1 MELRQ
6 LRYFVAV
13 AQEAHFGRAARRL
26 HVVQPALTRQ
36 IRKLEEEL
44 GTTLFLRHSRG
55 AKPTEDGVM
64 LLERVTRLLNEVDT
78 LAEEFTGRQEQL
90 KGEVIMGLSLGLAEK
105 IGSLITTSI
114 ARRHPG
120 VKLRMMGSFTPLLD
134 DLVLQGLVDFAV
146 LNNPLPRPGLTL
158 RPLVRDALCLVC
170 RVDDERFAGDRVQL
184 DELVGVPLVLCG
196 LPGTGLRRTLQ
207 LALTRAGTALTIA
220 AEVDTVAA
228 SNELV
233 LAGRD
238 PTIHVASM
246 AQAANQSGRLRVIPI
261 NDLYVTRTLAVADRK
276 PISPAASATIAALI
290 ALIGDLIVDHKWPGA
305 ELLREEEF
313 AFPTDSSAAEK
324 SARKKERWSAEL
336 DRFSV
341 VLSEAQRVK
350 LG

>member
-36 IRKLEEEL
+36 IQKLEEEL

-55 AKPTEDGVM
+55 AKPTQDGVM
-64 LLERVTRLLNEVDT
+64 LLERATRLLNELDT
-78 LAEEFTGRQEQL
+78 LAEAFTGREERLQ
-90 KGEVIMGLSLGLAEK
+90 GEVTMGLSLGLAEK
-105 IGSLITTSI
+105 IGSLITTSV

-170 RVDDERFAGDRVQL
+170 RADDERFTRERIAL

-207 LALTRAGTALTIA
+207 SALTRAGIALTIA

-228 SNELV
+228 SNDLV
-233 LAGRD
+233 LAGQA

-246 AQAANQSGRLRVIPI
+246 AQGANQSALLRVIPI
-261 NDLYVTRTLAVADRK
+261 RDLYVTRTLAIADRK

-290 ALIGDLIVDHKWPGA
+290 TLISDLIADDKWPGA
-305 ELLREEEF
+305 ELLREE
-313 AFPTDSSAAEK
+313 
-324 SARKKERWSAEL
+324 
-336 DRFSV
+336 
-341 VLSEAQRVK
+341 K
-350 LG
+350 LASG